1 MVCAILIVGSFRV
14 LRRSFVGL
22 APFLLALLAML
33 RSLVATVGALRHFY
47 YGKIT
52 KKVAQYGDDRTMDFF
67 INLYV
72 WGTPEQYYDKIVKI

>member
-1 MVCAILIVGSFRV
+1 
-14 LRRSFVGL
+14 
-22 APFLLALLAML
+22 ML

-72 WGTPEQYYDKIVKI
+72 WGTPEQYYEKIVKI